1 MCFVVCALACTVRAC
16 TCVAAHISGGSP
28 FIILIVDC
36 SPRYAFASA
45 LAACPACPHLL
56 HPCPM
61 VVAALAAA
69 SSALVPRDM
78 GA

>member
-1 MCFVVCALACTVRAC
+1 MCFVPSPARCTRAR
-16 TCVAAHISGGSP
+16 VWLHISGGSP

-36 SPRYAFASA
+36 SPRHAFASA
-45 LAACPACPHLL
+45 LAMCPACPHLL
-56 HPCPM
+56 HPCPV